1 MTNEKLCLFLMRAD
15 TEDEVVTLLRA
26 AGYWENDRYWRYFGD
41 TDNNF
46 GSIGNQQREPVAA
59 LIEKIVN
66 GVDARLMN
74 ECLIRGIDPTSDA
87 APRDM
92 RIAVARFFEGHDAHP
107 PPDAGNISEWQDTRA
122 TEEGE
127 LLTVVATGNAPR
139 TGSGFPSLSISDL
152 GEGQS
157 PASFPDTF
165 MSLGKSNKLRIPFVQ
180 GKFNMGGT
188 GALSFCSP
196 KHHLQLVVSRR
207 NPEIS
212 ANGDPRAREWAFTIV
227 RREPPQ
233 HGTRSSVYSYL
244 APHGDEDPRNGQ
256 VLSFDQ
262 SSMPIFPLIEGG
274 ERVPYGREATHGT
287 LIKLYEYQLDGT
299 KSNIVRSGGNL
310 LQRLDFGM
318 PRLALPIRLYECRT
332 NYKGH
337 SGSFATNVLG
347 VVARLDRDR
356 QSVLEPGFP
365 IPTKL
370 EIESNE
376 IRVRVYALKDNA
388 ANYRSGQDAI
398 VFTVNGQTHATKSTT
413 FFRRKKVSLDQ
424 LADSLLVV
432 VDCSGVTGTLRE
444 DLFMNS
450 RDRLRNK
457 DIGRVLETE
466 LERVL
471 RTDESLRKLRTRR
484 RQKLIEQ
491 KLDDA
496 KPLADAL
503 RELVQKTPELE
514 RILLNGAAIPSPF
527 PRRGDLEP
535 DERYPFQGLR
545 FPTYF
550 RFRGKDEGV
559 DLERDINLGNI
570 ARIQFEMDADDEYF
584 DRVSEP
590 GAFEP
595 IYLTSDGTSEIP
607 IPTWSVRGPTSGHLS
622 LSFSLPPNMKV
633 GDVVLAQFRVT
644 DPSRIDALELNAW
657 LTVRP
662 HAQNPPRPPT
672 PSPDP
677 PPTPNNGEKP
687 GSLALPKINL
697 VTREDWS
704 IHGFTELSALKV
716 DKGEID
722 NQGRLEY
729 DFFVNVD
736 NKYLKSAQKGD
747 RASPEILQMQFM
759 YALVLLSLG
768 LLVDDNSSNSPASEP
783 IAEDGAVE
791 DQVAKICARLAPY
804 VLPTLH
810 ALNGI
815 ED

>member
-1 MTNEKLCLFLMRAD
+1 MHAD
-15 TEDEVVTLLRA
+15 TEDEVVTLLRDTGHWDDEA
-26 AGYWENDRYWRYFGD
+26 SWRYLGD

-59 LIEKIVN
+59 LIEKIIN

-74 ECLIRGIDPTSDA
+74 ECLRRGINPASDT
-87 APRDM
+87 APKDM
-92 RIAVARFFEGHDAHP
+92 RIAVAQFFEGHDGHP
-107 PPDAGNISEWQDTRA
+107 PPDAGNISEWQDARA

-127 LLTVVATGNAPR
+127 LLTVVATGNSPR
-139 TGSGFPSLSISDL
+139 SGSGFPSLSISDS

-157 PASFPDTF
+157 PADFPDTF

-196 KHHLQLVVSRR
+196 KHHLQLIVSRR
-207 NPEIS
+207 NPAIIV
-212 ANGDPRAREWAFTIV
+212 NGDPRAQEWGFTVV
-227 RREPPQ
+227 RREPPR

-244 APHGDEDPRNGQ
+244 APHDSETPRCGQ
-256 VLSFDQ
+256 VLSFHRD
-262 SSMPIFPLIEGG
+262 SLSIFPLVEAN
-274 ERVPYGREATHGT
+274 RRTPYGRAASHGT

-318 PRLALPIRLYECRT
+318 PRLALPIRLYECREG
-332 NYKGH
+332 YRGH

-356 QSVLEPGFP
+356 QNVLEPGFP
-365 IPTKL
+365 IHTRL
-370 EIESNE
+370 DIDGNE
-376 IRVRVYALKDNA
+376 IRVRVYALKDSA

-398 VFTVNGQTHATKSTT
+398 VFTVNGQTHATKSST
-413 FFRRKKVSLDQ
+413 FFRRKSVRLDQ

-457 DIGRVLETE
+457 EIGRALEAE
-466 LERVL
+466 LERL
-471 RTDESLRKLRTRR
+471 LHTDESLRKLRTRR

-491 KLDDA
+491 QLDDA
-496 KPLADAL
+496 RPLADAL
-503 RELVQKTPELE
+503 RSLVQNTPELE
-514 RILLNGAAIPSPF
+514 KILLNGAAISSPF
-527 PRRGDLEP
+527 PRIGDEGS
-535 DERYPFQGLR
+535 DVHQSFQSRR

-550 RFRGKDEGV
+550 KFRGKDDGA
-559 DLERDINLGNI
+559 DLERDVNVDNQ
-570 ARIQFEMDADDEYF
+570 ARLQFETDAEDDYF
-584 DRVSEP
+584 DRASEP
-590 GAFEP
+590 GAFEAT
-595 IYLTSDGTSEIP
+595 YMTTDGASELP
-607 IPTWSVRGPTSGHLS
+607 IPVSSLSGPTSGRVT
-622 LSFSLPPNMKV
+622 LSFHLPPNIAV
-633 GDVVLAQFRVT
+633 DDVILAQFRVT
-644 DPSRIDALELNAW
+644 DPSRIDALELSAL

-662 HAQNPPRPPT
+662 HLENPPRPPR
-672 PSPDP
+672 PRPDP
-677 PPTPNNGEKP
+677 PTPSNGERP
-687 GSLALPKINL
+687 GSLALPNINV
-697 VTREDWS
+697 VTREEWPA
-704 IHGFTELSALKV
+704 HGFTDLSALKI
-716 DKGEID
+716 DKGD
-722 NQGRLEY
+722 ADGQGRLEY

-736 NKYLKSAQKGD
+736 NKYLRTAQKSTQF
-747 RASPEILQMQFM
+747 SPEVLKMQFM

-768 LLVDDNSSNSPASEP
+768 LLVDDNSSSSPASEP

-791 DQVAKICARLAPY
+791 EHVAKICARLAPY
-804 VLPTLH
+804 VLPTLE
-810 ALNGI
+810 ALGSL